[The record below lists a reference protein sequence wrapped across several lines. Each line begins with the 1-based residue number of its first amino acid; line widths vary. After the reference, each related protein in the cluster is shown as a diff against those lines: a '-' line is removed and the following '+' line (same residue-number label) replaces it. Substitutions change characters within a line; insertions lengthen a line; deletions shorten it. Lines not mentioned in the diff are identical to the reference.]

1 MAKTQNDLDI
11 YYAVENANTAKQE
24 TEIREIIKTGNS
36 LEWTLVATSTTVVD
50 SMNQFS
56 FVSLLGEIKW
66 VRKLRNL
73 M

>member
-56 FVSLLGEIKW
+56 FVSLLGEIK
-66 VRKLRNL
+66 
-73 M
+73 